1 MVPADARAE
10 VVLVCAGEEVASWPL
25 VCEGGRVDL
34 GVVDTLAR
42 LQLHARR
49 QGCQV
54 WLRDACP
61 NLVELV
67 QLVGLAGVL
76 QVRRPAREAGPDG
89 SPHLEVRREAE
100 GLEQGG
106 VEEVV
111 VADDPVA

>member
-1 MVPADARAE
+1 MVPGDARAE
-10 VVLVCAGEEVASWPL
+10 VVLLRDGTELASWPL

-34 GVVDTLAR
+34 GVVDILAR
-42 LQLHARR
+42 FQLHARR

-61 NLVELV
+61 ILVELV

-76 QVRRPAREAGPDG
+76 QV
-89 SPHLEVRREAE
+89 SAE
-100 GLEQGG
+100 PERVEQGG

-111 VADDPVA
+111 VPDDPVA

>member
-10 VVLVCAGEEVASWPL
+10 VVLLCGDEEVASWPL

-61 NLVELV
+61 NLAELV

-76 QVRRPAREAGPDG
+76 QVSGQ
-89 SPHLEVRREAE
+89 AE
-100 GLEQGG
+100 GFEEGG